1 MASRSPAE
9 FLGLGRELGRIA
21 PGYRADLVLL
31 DAELHVSETWIN
43 GLDSSEEAEPAVA
56 GRESGGRA

>member
-9 FLGLGRELGRIA
+9 FLGLGRELGRIV

-31 DAELHVSETWIN
+31 DEALFVAETWIN
-43 GLDSSEEAEPAVA
+43 GVDSTSADTAAA
-56 GRESGGRA
+56 GGSARRA